1 MVKALHPL
9 PKMRTIKE
17 KMWTSHHQGKS
28 GSETL
33 RWNGENAKNIA
44 KSRIYRFAA
53 LVKRDQIQ

>member
-44 KSRIYRFAA
+44 KSGIYRFAA
-53 LVKRDQIQ
+53 